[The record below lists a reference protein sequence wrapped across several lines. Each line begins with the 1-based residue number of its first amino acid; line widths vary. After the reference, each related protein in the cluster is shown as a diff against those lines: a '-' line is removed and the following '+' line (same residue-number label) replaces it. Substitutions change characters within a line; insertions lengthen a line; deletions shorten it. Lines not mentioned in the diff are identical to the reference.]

1 MAKHQFEKLFTPQEA
16 NALIPQLEASIRG
29 LQVEVEALRAQVRD
43 LACEDSDVE
52 GLPLLQLVERYP
64 KLKANA
70 SRMAELASQIE
81 SLGCIL
87 KDIELGL
94 VDFPCEVEDDVVFL
108 CWQFGEREI
117 VAWHSIDSGF
127 ADRRPLPGASK
138 PYLN

>member
-1 MAKHQFEKLFTPQEA
+1 LAKHQFEKLFTPQEA